1 MRRRCW
7 RGATRRVSYA
17 QRSGRLGGQAGA
29 SANPVRRPSITWRH
43 DSIPFVEAAVAR
55 KLTLDFLKTEA
66 ASGAALG
73 LAALA
78 ALIVANSPWSADY
91 FAWLKSYHAVQIG
104 PIRLEETI
112 SDWIK
117 EGLMAI
123 FFLVV
128 GLEIK
133 YEILRGELSDPR
145 KLATPVLAAL
155 GGMVG
160 PALVYLALTG
170 AIGAP
175 HQGWPIPL
183 ATDIA
188 FALAVFGFVG
198 RGLPSSLRVFL
209 LTLAIVDDLGAI
221 ALIALLFSQGLD
233 WTPLLWAVGL
243 LVAGGLFAH
252 WRRVT
257 APFWVLGFGLVWYL
271 TVLSGL
277 STSLT
282 AVAFAMIVPLTARK
296 ENKQSPLKEAMHDL
310 HPWNAYLV
318 LPLFAFAKAGV
329 SFAGLSLDQA
339 LAPLVIAIALGLFL
353 GKQVGVFGAAWLASA
368 LRIGAR
374 PTDATWMQVYGV
386 SLLCGVGFTM
396 SLFIGVLAFP
406 GAVDSPEQIEVKLGV
421 IGGSILSAVAAAIVL
436 GMAGRRREADP
447 AAKTPEVAA
456 IEGENAQKLT

>member
-1 MRRRCW
+1 M
-7 RGATRRVSYA
+7 
-17 QRSGRLGGQAGA
+17 
-29 SANPVRRPSITWRH
+29 
-43 DSIPFVEAAVAR
+43 AR

-66 ASGAALG
+66 ASGSAL
-73 LAALA
+73 ALA
-78 ALIVANSPWSADY
+78 AIAAVAIANSPWSADY
-91 FAWLKSYHAVQIG
+91 FAWLKSYHVLQIG

-133 YEILRGELSDPR
+133 YEIVRGELSDPK

-155 GGMVG
+155 GGMAG
-160 PALVYLALTG
+160 PAAVYLLLSG

-175 HQGWPIPL
+175 HAGWPIPL

-188 FALAVFGFVG
+188 FALAIFGFVG
-198 RGLPSSLRVFL
+198 KGLPSSLRVFL

-221 ALIALLFSQGLD
+221 ALIAG
-233 WTPLLWAVGL
+233 AV
-243 LVAGGLFAH
+243 AAH
-252 WRRVT
+252 RIRIP
-257 APFWVLGFGLVWYL
+257 APFWVLGFALVWYL

-282 AVAFAMIVPLTARK
+282 AVAFAMIVPIKSRA
-296 ENKQSPLKEAMHDL
+296 EDGQSPLKEAMHDL
-310 HPWNAYLV
+310 HPWNAFLV

-329 SFAGLSLDQA
+329 SFAGLSMEQA
-339 LAPLVIAIALGLFL
+339 FAPLVIAIALGLFF
-353 GKQVGVFGAAWLASA
+353 GKQIGVLGAAWLASA

-374 PTDATWMQVYGV
+374 PTGASWLQVYGV

-406 GAVDSPEQIEVKLGV
+406 GAVDSPEQVEVKLGV
-421 IGGSILSAVAAAIVL
+421 IGGSILSAIAAALVL
-436 GMAGRRREADP
+436 GFAGRGREVDP
-447 AAKTPEVAA
+447 AALHPEV
-456 IEGENAQKLT
+456 EPLGPKDGQKLT